1 MSRAVLRTLCG
12 ALVCLALTA
21 YSCPGGE
28 AAPTPTRVVPY
39 GGQFAPE
46 RALVVAEAAAWLA
59 GLERAADALAGLEAA
74 RLAGLD
80 ALQLQALAAGMG
92 MVEVKGE
99 VRVGGD
105 VPEGEGEATAVA
117 RLAAVDA
124 GLASRLLA
132 DENGRER
139 YEDIIVA
146 LGRLIPEAVRLAHT
160 GRALRVLRLLP
171 DAPASETPADEPVIT
186 RLNRLA
192 DEVEAYSLYRDWLE
206 QVRRASGD
214 FDFPGQTEEAAEAD
228 DVGLKRADKT
238 GTARPDKAVVDKALS
253 LAPEALPLRLAR
265 AELLLR
271 EDRFRAAAQVLE
283 NLPSAPDSADTAR
296 DRADRRLL
304 ASALET
310 RALAQLRSGR
320 PAIAESD
327 LTSALALAPKRG
339 SLWLVRVAARQMRE
353 SFEFM
358 CDDYHQACVRG
369 LCRGLAEAR
378 ERGQCLGDGKER

>member
-160 GRALRVLRLLP
+160 GRSLRVLRLLP

-228 DVGLKRADKT
+228 DIGLK
-238 GTARPDKAVVDKALS
+238 RPDKAVVDKALS

-304 ASALET
+304 ARALET

-320 PAIAESD
+320 PALAESD
-327 LTSALALAPKRG
+327 LTAALALAPERG
-339 SLWLVRVAARQMRE
+339 SLWLGRGPARQMRE
-353 SFEFM
+353 TFEFM
-358 CDDYHQACVRG
+358 CDAYPQACLRG

>member
-28 AAPTPTRVVPY
+28 AAPPPRVVPY

-105 VPEGEGEATAVA
+105 MPEGEGEATAVA

-160 GRALRVLRLLP
+160 GRSLRVLRLLP
-171 DAPASETPADEPVIT
+171 DAPASKTPADEPVIT

-228 DVGLKRADKT
+228 DIGLK
-238 GTARPDKAVVDKALS
+238 RPDKAVVDKALS

-265 AELLLR
+265 AELLLL

-304 ASALET
+304 ARALET

-320 PAIAESD
+320 PALAESD
-327 LTSALALAPKRG
+327 LTAALALAPERG
-339 SLWLVRVAARQMRE
+339 SLWLGRGAARQMRE

>member
-160 GRALRVLRLLP
+160 GRSLRVLRLLP
-171 DAPASETPADEPVIT
+171 DAPASETPAAEPVIT

-228 DVGLKRADKT
+228 DIGLK
-238 GTARPDKAVVDKALS
+238 RPDKAVVDKALS

-304 ASALET
+304 ARALET

-320 PAIAESD
+320 PALAESD
-327 LTSALALAPKRG
+327 LTAALALAPERG
-339 SLWLVRVAARQMRE
+339 SLWLGRGAARQMRE

>member
-28 AAPTPTRVVPY
+28 AAPTPTRIVPC

-160 GRALRVLRLLP
+160 GRSLRVLRLLP

-228 DVGLKRADKT
+228 DIGLK
-238 GTARPDKAVVDKALS
+238 RPDKAVVDKALS

-304 ASALET
+304 ARALET

-320 PAIAESD
+320 PALAESD
-327 LTSALALAPKRG
+327 LTAALALAPERG
-339 SLWLVRVAARQMRE
+339 SLWLGRGAARQMRE

>member
-39 GGQFAPE
+39 GGQFASE
-46 RALVVAEAAAWLA
+46 RALVVAEAAAW
-59 GLERAADALAGLEAA
+59 
-74 RLAGLD
+74 LAGLD

-105 VPEGEGEATAVA
+105 MPEGEGEATAVA

-160 GRALRVLRLLP
+160 GRSLRVLRLLP

-228 DVGLKRADKT
+228 DIGLK
-238 GTARPDKAVVDKALS
+238 RPDKAVVDKALS

-304 ASALET
+304 ARALET

-320 PAIAESD
+320 PALAESD
-327 LTSALALAPKRG
+327 LTAALALAPERG
-339 SLWLVRVAARQMRE
+339 SLWLGRGAARQMRE